1 MRVKSRKQYE
11 SMYRTFMDWCS
22 LRKFE
27 SYTEELL
34 LSYFEDLSES
44 YSPNTLW
51 TYYAMLRHQMLE
63 NQNINIEPYSKL
75 RKYIKD
81 IQTNGP
87 QGKKSKYFFRDELD
101 TFIRSAPDS
110 IYLATKVSPWSP
122 VKITLKNCKLKVI
135 AIIGTMGNC
144 RICEMHDLTIEDCQ
158 DFGTALMITI
168 QSQSRYPRQF
178 TVSGDYYQYC
188 KSYINLRPENGTN
201 KSFFLNYQRGK
212 CTSQCIGKNKFAV
225 LGKQIARFLNLPDPE
240 MYTGSSLR
248 KYILRDPKM

>member
-1 MRVKSRKQYE
+1 
-11 SMYRTFMDWCS
+11 MYRSFMDWCS

-27 SYTEELL
+27 AYNEELL

-44 YSPNTLW
+44 YSPSTLY

-75 RKYIKD
+75 RQYLKD
-81 IQTNGP
+81 LQVNGP
-87 QGKKSKYFFRDELD
+87 QGKKAKYFTRDELD
-101 TFIRSAPDS
+101 TFIRTAPNT
-110 IYLATKVSPWSP
+110 IYLATKVSQWFP
-122 VKITLKNCKLKVI
+122 VKSQTSKNCKLKVV

-144 RICEMHDLTIEDCQ
+144 RICELHDLTIEDCE

-168 QSQSRYPRQF
+168 KSHQSRYPRQF
-178 TVSGDYYQYC
+178 TISGEYYQYC
-188 KSYINLRPENGTN
+188 KSYLNLRPENGTN

-225 LGKQIARFLNLPDPE
+225 LGKQIAKFLNLPDAE
-240 MYTGSSLR
+240 LYCGSSLR
-248 KYILRDPKM
+248 KYVFKDLRK